1 MMYRDYNDYE
11 LISYVHENNEEA
23 NNIVIEKYQPLIYM
37 ISNRMYKH
45 AKNSGLELNDLI
57 QEGMIGLSDAVN
69 SFSEQKDTCFYTYAK
84 TCIERKIISAII
96 SSQRQKHKILNES
109 LSYDSLEDPAYNF
122 LKDDSDPLDIVISS
136 DEELKIEKKIKNK
149 LTPFENQVF
158 DLMVAGFNYKEI
170 SDMLNKDNKSI
181 DNAIQRIRN
190 KSRDILKIEK

>member
-1 MMYRDYNDYE
+1 MYKDYNDYE

-23 NNIVIEKYQPLIYM
+23 NNIVIEKYQPLIHM
-37 ISNRMYKH
+37 ISNKMYKH

-57 QEGMIGLSDAVN
+57 QEGLIALNDAVN
-69 SFSEQKDTCFYTYAK
+69 SFTEDKDACFYTYAK
-84 TCIERKIISAII
+84 TCIERRIISTII

-122 LKDDSDPLDIVISS
+122 LKDDNNPLDIVISS
-136 DEELKIEKKIKNK
+136 DEEMKIEERIKSK
-149 LTPFENQVF
+149 LTPFEMQVF
-158 DLMVAGFNYKEI
+158 DLMVAGFSYKEI
-170 SDMLNKDNKSI
+170 SDMLNKDIKSI

>member
-1 MMYRDYNDYE
+1 MYRDYNDYE

-37 ISNRMYKH
+37 ISNRMYKY

-170 SDMLNKDNKSI
+170 SDMLNKDLKSI